1 MRDDSCSASRQ
12 LRMYGKAHGLPM
24 MTQVEFRSQKF
35 AAYEGEEDRI
45 NPGVWGKRLA
55 EYLSEHLSARGI
67 STDTALVEDW
77 GWYLPV
83 PNDGFRLAL
92 CCGHQDGADDE
103 FVVFT
108 DPSKPVVRRGL
119 KKVDAAPALGRLTQA
134 LQEILSSDPDITDVV
149 WT

>member
-1 MRDDSCSASRQ
+1 
-12 LRMYGKAHGLPM
+12 M

-35 AAYEGEEDRI
+35 PPYEGEEEGT
-45 NPGVWGKRLA
+45 NPGVWGRRLV

-67 STDTALVEDW
+67 TTGTANAEDW

-92 CCGHQDGADDE
+92 CCGHQDGAADE

-108 DPSKPVVRRGL
+108 DPSRPVVRRGFT
-119 KKVDAAPALGRLTQA
+119 KVDAAPALGRLTQA
-134 LQEILSSDPDITDVV
+134 LHEILSADPDIADIV

>member
-1 MRDDSCSASRQ
+1 
-12 LRMYGKAHGLPM
+12 M

-35 AAYEGEEDRI
+35 PAYEGEEDRI

-108 DPSKPVVRRGL
+108 DPSKPVVRRGF